1 MKEGSRKE
9 SRRRKVRRKVRRME
23 GKIIKKEEG
32 EEKERGWNEA
42 LKIRK
47 DRKGGSIEGRDE
59 RKKVVK
65 KVKQGRK

>member
-42 LKIRK
+42 YKIRK